1 MSSPRPLLIA
11 SALALTC
18 AAGLHAVDS
27 RPSAPHAAEAA
38 TVISAYAEAALPHP
52 ARHRVP
58 PLAVS
63 RVRAVVAATRP
74 ATAPR
79 PVAAPRPAAATP
91 AARPVRPA
99 PAPVAVARPAAPR
112 PPVVIQVRHEAS
124 QPAPAVRHVVTQQA
138 ELTPRP
144 IAKRHPRP
152 PAPAPAPRPT
162 SGRDDYPYASSSG
175 NANDRWGFTER
186 QCTSFVAWR
195 LAQAGSP
202 LDNANRTWGDASHW
216 DDTARRQGRGVT
228 TTPAVGTVAQWG
240 AGERSPYYAPG
251 SSTASGSFVA
261 GGLGHVAL
269 VRAVYSDGSVLV
281 EQYNLFENRSY
292 SQMRVKAPRYLH
304 LG

>member
-52 ARHRVP
+52 AQHRVP

-91 AARPVRPA
+91 AARAVRPA
-99 PAPVAVARPAAPR
+99 PAPVAIARPAAPR
-112 PPVVIQVRHEAS
+112 PPVVVRVRQVAS
-124 QPAPAVRHVVTQQA
+124 QPAPAARHVVAHQA
-138 ELTPRP
+138 ALTPRP

-202 LDNANRTWGDASHW
+202 LDNANRAWGDASHW
-216 DDTARRQGRGVT
+216 DDSARRQGRTVT

-240 AGERSPYYAPG
+240 AGERSPYYAAG
-251 SSTASGSFVA
+251 SGTVNGTFTA
-261 GGLGHVAL
+261 GGTGHVAWVL
-269 VRAVYSDGSVLV
+269 SVYSDGSALV
-281 EQYNLFENRSY
+281 EQYNLYGDESY
-292 SQMRVKAPRYLH
+292 STMRVKAPRYLH
-304 LG
+304 LQ